1 MVGSG
6 IDWRGCV
13 GREDA
18 GEMGR
23 GLTVETFSSQDK
35 GFWTS
40 SKEKWEEGTRSNF
53 FSTKFQRISLCK
65 IDWRSLEDQVAWR
78 KLQVR
83 DDVTW
88 ISQWQRVYWCD
99 IKQIITYSE
108 LGTVQVQLSWFHFY
122 KSIISGTWEVDG
134 TRLQYS
140 CLENPMDRGA
150 R

>member
-1 MVGSG
+1 MV
-6 IDWRGCV
+6 
-13 GREDA
+13 REDA

-40 SKEKWEEGTRSNF
+40 SKEKWEEGTTRLNF

-65 IDWRSLEDQVAWR
+65 IDWRSLEDQVACR

-88 ISQWQRVYWCD
+88 ISQ
-99 IKQIITYSE
+99 
-108 LGTVQVQLSWFHFY
+108 
-122 KSIISGTWEVDG
+122 
-134 TRLQYS
+134 
-140 CLENPMDRGA
+140 
-150 R
+150 